1 PFRTVVLPTYHGVRE
16 HPHLTPLLALLL
28 KSFGI
33 PVLVHGVLEGVDAA
47 SLRAWM
53 LAPVARPPAGGAGRG
68 RVVCNCLNVA
78 EPDIVAEIAAG
89 ADLATLQATL
99 KCGTECGS
107 CVPEL
112 KRLLAGNRA
121 AA

>member
-1 PFRTVVLPTYHGVRE
+1 MDAGKVTAAR
-16 HPHLTPLLALLL
+16 LTGETAIFDWLRDVIVEGEDATALRPW
-28 KSFGI
+28 I
-33 PVLVHGVLEGVDAA
+33 
-47 SLRAWM
+47 
-53 LAPVARPPAGGAGRG
+53 LAPVARPPAGCAGRG

-78 EPDIVAEIAAG
+78 EPDIIAAIAAG
-89 ADLATLQATL
+89 ADLPTLQSTL

-112 KRLLAGNRA
+112 KRLLSARRA